1 MKLIKDIFVTW
12 IEWAGRR
19 NLMRGCGRVG
29 ILLRPA
35 PLPDLVSPVPA
46 QKAQCFHH
54 LHRMS
59 VLVILLILFFLGGG
73 EIGGHLDA
81 LAGLAQGDAIT
92 DPSAILRYALPL
104 DNDTVRQIQGDLEGI
119 ANNLRGKRWG
129 QISKDVKNADFL
141 LTQRQDKLLQSIP
154 QQRQTEAQSLIASLS
169 EGVSKLKEAVAAK
182 NKEKVLSQREELL
195 EQITRLEEL
204 MVRGLTFEVPSE
216 YSNLPQLLG
225 RATVKLA
232 TTKGDLTIVVDGYN
246 APVNG
251 GNFVDLVQRGF
262 YDGLDFTR
270 AEDFVVQAG
279 DPPGPEEGFVD
290 ANTGN
295 YRAIPLEVLVRG
307 DSEPVY
313 GATLEELGRYLDPPV
328 LPFNAYGAV
337 ALARPADD
345 PNGGSSQFFFFKF
358 DRELTP
364 PGYNLMDGRYSV
376 FGYVVEGEEVL
387 DLLTT
392 EDKII
397 SAKVVDGIENLVEP
411 QKS

>member
-1 MKLIKDIFVTW
+1 MKPIKNILVTS
-12 IEWAGRR
+12 IEHLRR
-19 NLMRGCGRVG
+19 ISVLA
-29 ILLRPA
+29 ILL
-35 PLPDLVSPVPA
+35 
-46 QKAQCFHH
+46 
-54 LHRMS
+54 
-59 VLVILLILFFLGGG
+59 VLFLFGGS
-73 EIGGHLDA
+73 EIGGHLEA

-119 ANNLRGKRWG
+119 ANNLRRKRWG
-129 QISKDVKNADFL
+129 PISKDVKNADFL
-141 LTQRQDKLLQSIP
+141 LTQRQDKLLQSVP
-154 QQRQTEAQSLIASLS
+154 QQRQTEAQNLIASLS
-169 EGVSKLKEAVAAK
+169 DGVSELKEAVEAK
-182 NKEKVLSQREELL
+182 DKERVINQREELL
-195 EQITRLEEL
+195 EQVTRLEEL
-204 MVRGLTFEVPSE
+204 MVQGSSFKVPAE
-216 YSNLPQLLG
+216 YANLPQLLG
-225 RATVKLA
+225 RATVEIE
-232 TTKGDLTIVVDGYN
+232 TTKGNLTIVVDGYN

-270 AEDFVVQAG
+270 AEEVAVQVG
-279 DPPGPEEGFVD
+279 DPPGAEEGFID
-290 ANTGN
+290 SKTGQ
-295 YRAIPLEVLVRG
+295 YRAIPLEVMVRG

-376 FGYVVEGEEVL
+376 FGYAVKGQEVL

-397 SAKVVDGIENLVEP
+397 SAQVVDGLENLVQP
-411 QKS
+411 QES

>member
-1 MKLIKDIFVTW
+1 MKLIKDILVTW
-12 IEWAGRR
+12 IECA
-19 NLMRGCGRVG
+19 GCGNQ
-29 ILLRPA
+29 
-35 PLPDLVSPVPA
+35 VPA
-46 QKAQCFHH
+46 QKAQCLHH
-54 LHRMS
+54 LRRIS
-59 VLVILLILFFLGGG
+59 VLAILLVLFFFGGS

-129 QISKDVKNADFL
+129 SISKDVKNADFL
-141 LTQRQDKLLQSIP
+141 LTQRQDKLLQSVP
-154 QQRQTEAQSLIASLS
+154 QQRQTEAQNLIASLRD
-169 EGVSKLKEAVAAK
+169 GVSELKEAVEAK
-182 NKEKVLSQREELL
+182 DKERVINQREELL
-195 EQITRLEEL
+195 EQVTRLEEL
-204 MVRGLTFEVPSE
+204 MVQGSSFKVPAE
-216 YSNLPQLLG
+216 YANLPQLLG
-225 RATVKLA
+225 RANVEIE
-232 TTKGDLTIVVDGYN
+232 TTKGNLTIVVDGYN

-279 DPPGPEEGFVD
+279 DPSGSEEGFID
-290 ANTGN
+290 PKTGQ

-313 GATLEELGRYLDPPV
+313 GTTLEELGRYLEPPV

-376 FGYVVEGEEVL
+376 FGYVVRGEEVL

-397 SAKVVDGIENLVEP
+397 SAKVVDGLENLVEP
-411 QKS
+411 QES

>member
-1 MKLIKDIFVTW
+1 MKLIKNILVTS
-12 IEWAGRR
+12 IEYLRHIGV
-19 NLMRGCGRVG
+19 LT
-29 ILLRPA
+29 ILLT
-35 PLPDLVSPVPA
+35 
-46 QKAQCFHH
+46 
-54 LHRMS
+54 
-59 VLVILLILFFLGGG
+59 LFFFGGG
-73 EIGGHLDA
+73 EVGGHLDA

-119 ANNLRGKRWG
+119 GTNLRRKRWG
-129 QISKDVKNADFL
+129 PISKDVKNAYFL
-141 LTQRQDKLLQSIP
+141 LTQRQDKLLESIP
-154 QQRQTEAQSLIASLS
+154 QERQTEAESLIASLRD
-169 EGVSKLKEAVAAK
+169 GVSELQEAVAAK
-182 NKEKVLSQREELL
+182 DKEKVLNQREELL
-195 EQITRLEEL
+195 EQVTRLEEL
-204 MVRGLTFEVPSE
+204 MVRGSSFKVPEE
-216 YSNLPQLLG
+216 YANLPQLLG
-225 RATVKLA
+225 RATVEIE
-232 TTKGDLTIVVDGYN
+232 TTKGNLTIVVDGYN

-279 DPPGPEEGFVD
+279 DPPGPEEGFID
-290 ANTGN
+290 PKTGQ

-376 FGYVVEGEEVL
+376 FGYVVRGEEVL

-392 EDKII
+392 DDKII
-397 SAKVVDGIENLVEP
+397 SAKVVDGLENLVQP
-411 QKS
+411 QEG